1 MFLYKN
7 KLIIAAFLANHKMR
21 ADLVFLFFLVFFLQ
35 IFKITILHTS
45 YIFKVNKLTRST
57 LDAVYKKFLP
67 TFLGAFSM
75 LLSNFKNL
83 RIQQASANLQ
93 QVIEELLNWS

>member
-1 MFLYKN
+1 M
-7 KLIIAAFLANHKMR
+7 
-21 ADLVFLFFLVFFLQ
+21 
-35 IFKITILHTS
+35 
-45 YIFKVNKLTRST
+45 
-57 LDAVYKKFLP
+57 LDAVYKELYP
-67 TFLGAFSM
+67 TFLGAFLM

>member
-1 MFLYKN
+1 MVNDLKQKGDNTYKKNIFL
-7 KLIIAAFLANHKMR
+7 IS
-21 ADLVFLFFLVFFLQ
+21 
-35 IFKITILHTS
+35 HTS
-45 YIFKVNKLTRST
+45 YIFRVNQLIQCA
-57 LDAVYKKFLP
+57 LDAVYKKILP

-75 LLSNFKNL
+75 LLSNFKKL